1 MIAWIAIKVYI
12 SIGLSYRF
20 GINIYI
26 LLELLLYKERNVKKQ
41 IWEFFEKDERTKDCS
56 MPLGSYLF
64 DNLMVEDIT
73 RVWMFSSID
82 GRNLISCLSK
92 L

>member
-12 SIGLSYRF
+12 SIGLSYR
-20 GINIYI
+20 IWNKHIY
-26 LLELLLYKERNVKKQ
+26 LLELLLHKERNVKKQ
-41 IWEFFEKDERTKDCS
+41 ILEFSEKDERTKERS

-64 DNLMVEDIT
+64 DNLMVEHIN

-92 L
+92 P